1 MDHQQQKPLIIAHRG
16 ASMYAPENTLSAF
29 KLAYEQGADGIELDA
44 KLTIDGEVVVIHDQT
59 LDRTTGS
66 PGRVIDKTL
75 KQLQMLDAGSH
86 FADQFRGEKIP
97 TLNEVFDQLGKKM
110 LINVELTSY
119 ASPGDALPEKV
130 AQLVQKHGI
139 ENDILFSTFH
149 PTILLRIK
157 RLLPTV
163 PAALLTGNGFIGF
176 LGRSFIGRLLAPDL
190 IHPFYTYATRNF
202 IHHQHDI
209 HRKVNVWTV
218 NSSQDIQRC
227 ITDQVDGIITD
238 DPPTALRVRGGK

>member
-1 MDHQQQKPLIIAHRG
+1 MNHQQQKPLIIAHRG
-16 ASMYAPENTLSAF
+16 ASRYAPENTLSAF
-29 KLAYEQGADGIELDA
+29 KLAYEHGADGIELDA

-66 PGRVIDKTL
+66 PGRVINKTL
-75 KQLQMLDAGSH
+75 KQLKVLDAGSH
-86 FADQFRGEKIP
+86 FSEQFHGEKIP
-97 TLNEVFDQLGKKM
+97 TLNEVFDLLGSKL

-139 ENDILFSTFH
+139 ENNILFSTFH

-157 RLLPTV
+157 RLLPDV

-176 LGRSFIGRLLAPDL
+176 LGRSFIGRMLAPDL
-190 IHPFYTYATRNF
+190 IHPFYTYATRDF
-202 IHHQHDI
+202 ISHQHDI

-238 DPPTALRVRGGK
+238 DPPTAIRIRGGS